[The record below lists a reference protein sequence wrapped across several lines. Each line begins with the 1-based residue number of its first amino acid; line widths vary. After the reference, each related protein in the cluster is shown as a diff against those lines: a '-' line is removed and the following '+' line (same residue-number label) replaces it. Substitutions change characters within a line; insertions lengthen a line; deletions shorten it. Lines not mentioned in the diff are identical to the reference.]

1 MSEMSILSGGNP
13 SRVCLR
19 LISDGGKPP
28 RSPGRAKNSRL
39 LKERGGKRESERV
52 GLPPIGQAFTAIKT
66 SNQVVFRL
74 APLKMTYALILF
86 LGSTKIGFHA

>member
-19 LISDGGKPP
+19 LISDRGKPP

-39 LKERGGKRESERV
+39 LKEQGGKREGERV
-52 GLPPIGQAFTAIKT
+52 GLPPIGQHLLPFKAPKHQQLLASAIKDDLLCLDF
-66 SNQVVFRL
+66 VFGL
-74 APLKMTYALILF
+74 Y
-86 LGSTKIGFHA
+86 